1 MALSEGLNS
10 NGISTSVVTGETTRA
25 ERQKIYDEL
34 SRGKIKLISSVGV
47 LTEGFDIKSISCV
60 VMARPTKS
68 WALNCQ
74 MAGRGLRIHPD
85 KTDCII
91 LDLAGNHARHGLA
104 SKITREEMAP
114 DYPDPKKGTAPTRE
128 CPECSFVCRAC
139 DRECPECG
147 HQFPI
152 HEKKKPELKGDLVE
166 IDCGVLMS
174 TNPKMKKA
182 YGDFVR
188 DAMRKNHSP
197 HMPRFRFKE
206 NFGRYPNK
214 GEMFQ
219 AAFSGHPQYM
229 GAYLAYLK
237 TQARLKNKDEK
248 WVQSFLKMEF
258 GTLKVKETA

>member
-1 MALSEGLNS
+1 MKKTVFVLNNKSERDQMKSFLLGKETFGDTIECVCNS
-10 NGISTSVVTGETTRA
+10 DF
-25 ERQKIYDEL
+25 DEL
-34 SRGKIKLISSVGV
+34 KFLGW
-47 LTEGFDIKSISCV
+47 E
-60 VMARPTKS
+60 
-68 WALNCQ
+68 
-74 MAGRGLRIHPD
+74 
-85 KTDCII
+85 II
-91 LDLAGNHARHGLA
+91 VDVFSKKDAIVLDLAGNHARHGLA